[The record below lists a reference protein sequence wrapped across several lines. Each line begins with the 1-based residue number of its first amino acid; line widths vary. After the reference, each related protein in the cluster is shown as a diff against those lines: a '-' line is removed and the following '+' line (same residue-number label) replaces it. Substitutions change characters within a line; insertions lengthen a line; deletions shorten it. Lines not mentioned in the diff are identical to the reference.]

1 MRDRIIDFVFPPQ
14 CGGCG
19 RKGDGVCESCLPPGV
34 TIARRLRG
42 LRVRALAPY
51 TVSVRRAIHALK
63 DGRRDVAAALGERL
77 AHHVAAGTI
86 LVPVPTT
93 RARRRVRG
101 FDGVVTVV
109 SHAAALADATVLE
122 ALQCLGT
129 GHQRGKSREER
140 LASVGRFRCSEI
152 VAGCEVVLV
161 DDVCTT
167 GTTFEDCAAALRSAG
182 ARVEE
187 ALAIALVG

>member
-1 MRDRIIDFVFPPQ
+1 MRDRIIDLVFPPQ

-19 RKGDGVCESCLPPGV
+19 RKGAGVCESCLPPGV

-51 TVSVRRAIHALK
+51 TVCVRRAIHALK
-63 DGRRDVAAALGERL
+63 DGRRDVAVALGERL
-77 AHHVAAGTI
+77 ADHLAPGTI
-86 LVPVPTT
+86 VVPVPTT
-93 RARRRVRG
+93 QARRRLRG
-101 FDGVVTVV
+101 FDGVVAIA
-109 SHAAALADATVLE
+109 SHAAARADASVLE
-122 ALQCLGT
+122 ALQCT
-129 GHQRGKSREER
+129 SAGHQRGKSRAQR
-140 LASVGRFRCSEI
+140 LASVGRFTCSEV
-152 VAGCEVVLV
+152 VAGCEVVLL

-167 GTTFEDCAAALRSAG
+167 GTTFQDCAAALRAAG